1 MYVTSNLLQPSH
13 HSIYCLRPV
22 ALRLYFSV
30 DLPIFFLL
38 KLTQWVKVVNGANL
52 KYSYLNTNL
61 PSINNQKMIIM
72 THKHIKRAATSI
84 LKL

>member
-1 MYVTSNLLQPSH
+1 LQPSH
-13 HSIYCLRPV
+13 HSIHCLRPV

-38 KLTQWVKVVNGANL
+38 KLTQWVKVVNGATL
-52 KYSYLNTNL
+52 KYVYFNTFL
-61 PSINNQKMIIM
+61 PSINKLWNDYNDTIFSINE
-72 THKHIKRAATSI
+72 HIKRAATNI